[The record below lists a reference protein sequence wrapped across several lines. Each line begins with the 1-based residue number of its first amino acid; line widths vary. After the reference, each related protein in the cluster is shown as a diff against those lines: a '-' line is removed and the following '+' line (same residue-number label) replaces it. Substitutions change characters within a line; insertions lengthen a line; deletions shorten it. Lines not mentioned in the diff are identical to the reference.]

1 MAWDAAPDPETYAII
16 GAAMEV
22 HGDLG
27 PGFVEAAYQRA
38 LAIELGARRIPF
50 ALEVP
55 LPVRY
60 KGMDLGVP
68 FRVDVLCYGSV
79 LVELKARP
87 MVGAAER
94 AQVRHYL
101 KAAGLQ
107 RGLLL
112 NFGLPSLSAERIGPP
127 AHVANLGH
135 PAQIAASHE
144 GPRHR

>member
-1 MAWDAAPDPETYAII
+1 MAAAMAWDAAPDPQTYAVI

-22 HGDLG
+22 HSDLG
-27 PGFVEAAYQRA
+27 PGFMETAYQRA
-38 LAIELGARRIPF
+38 LAIELGARGIPF

-60 KGMDLGVP
+60 KGIDLGVP
-68 FRVDVLCYGSV
+68 FRVDVLCYGTV

-112 NFGLPSLSAERIGPP
+112 NFGLPALSVERIGPP
-127 AHVANLGH
+127 NPV
-135 PAQIAASHE
+135 QIAASP
-144 GPRHR
+144 PRPA